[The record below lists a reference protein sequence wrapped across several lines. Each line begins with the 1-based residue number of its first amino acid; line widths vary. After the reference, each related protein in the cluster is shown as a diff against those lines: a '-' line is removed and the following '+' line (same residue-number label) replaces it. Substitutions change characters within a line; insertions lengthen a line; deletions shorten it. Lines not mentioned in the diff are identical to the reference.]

1 MGLKEHRATAPRK
14 LKVGV
19 FSMSSTRSLADDKAG
34 HWIRK
39 RALKEG
45 HEVLVHQVIDDIAG
59 SISSAVLECIY
70 EQQPHVILMT
80 GGTGVSAK
88 DVTIEAVR
96 PLFDKE
102 LTAFSVLFAQLS
114 YEQIDSAAIMSRA
127 TAGII
132 QKTAVFCL
140 PGSLKACK
148 LACQALIFPELG
160 HIVRHLQ
167 KG

>member
-1 MGLKEHRATAPRK
+1 MGLKEHKATAPRK
-14 LKVGV
+14 LNIGIL
-19 FSMSSTRSLADDKAG
+19 SMSSTRSLVDDKAG

-39 RALKEG
+39 RAKKEG
-45 HEVLVHQVIDDIAG
+45 HDVIIHEVIHDDAG
-59 SISSAVLECIY
+59 SITSAVMAIIHEHHPQAL
-70 EQQPHVILMT
+70 LMT

-102 LTAFSVLFAQLS
+102 LTAFGALFAQLS

-132 QKTAVFCL
+132 QKTVLFCL
-140 PGSLKACK
+140 PGSLNACK
-148 LACQALIFPELG
+148 LACKALIFPELEHLAR
-160 HIVRHLQ
+160 HIQ